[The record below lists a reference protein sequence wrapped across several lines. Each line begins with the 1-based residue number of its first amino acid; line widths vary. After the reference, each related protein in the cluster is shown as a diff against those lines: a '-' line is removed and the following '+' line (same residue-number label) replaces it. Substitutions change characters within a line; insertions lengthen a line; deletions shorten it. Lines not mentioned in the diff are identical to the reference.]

1 MTTGFRKRTP
11 PKMYRQ
17 DLYLAQSSL
26 GYHKIGISKH
36 PARRVDQ
43 LNIPGVL
50 DLNLLHTVP
59 TMFARKTE
67 KLVHDALAD
76 YRVSSEWFQLPD
88 DLLNALCEAE
98 GEHDLLALVGQFSV

>member
-1 MTTGFRKRTP
+1 MTARFRKRTP
-11 PKMYRQ
+11 PAMYRQ

-36 PARRVDQ
+36 PEKRVNQ

-50 DLNLLHTVP
+50 DLDLLHTVP

-67 KLVHDALAD
+67 KLVHEALQD

-88 DLLNALCEAE
+88 DLLQALCEAQ
-98 GEHDLLALVGQFSV
+98 GEHDLLVLCGLF